1 MKRTYDNFEFIS
13 DTMNYSTIES
23 EVSNYYNLGFP
34 ESSNFMPNKI
44 GRYGDCTLLTT
55 NGLIN
60 FSMTI
65 GQSKEG
71 KYIISVMPY
80 NIKYLKWLN

>member
-34 ESSNFMPNKI
+34 ESSNFMPDKI
-44 GRYGDCTLLTT
+44 GNLTRLDQRLYGRSIVDFY
-55 NGLIN
+55 GYA
-60 FSMTI
+60 SEE
-65 GQSKEG
+65 K
-71 KYIISVMPY
+71 
-80 NIKYLKWLN
+80 